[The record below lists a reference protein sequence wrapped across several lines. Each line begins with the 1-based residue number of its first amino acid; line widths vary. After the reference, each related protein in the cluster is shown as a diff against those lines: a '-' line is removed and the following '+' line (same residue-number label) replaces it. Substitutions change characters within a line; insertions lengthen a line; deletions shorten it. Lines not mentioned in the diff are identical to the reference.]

1 MSMNLTPTT
10 KGAFLAG
17 VLLWLLMWLSLFKAD
32 EIAEL
37 GGIQRWMN
45 SKRILGWISAHKST
59 TLLST
64 ELINYGTHGIGD
76 AESVT
81 FAAGGTLVNAL
92 MIFVLLPL
100 LNKVTRD
107 SKTINLKF

>member
-1 MSMNLTPTT
+1 MNLTPTT

-17 VLLWLLMWLSLFKAD
+17 VLLWCLMWLSLFKAD
-32 EIAEL
+32 DIAEL
-37 GGIQRWMN
+37 GGIQRWM
-45 SKRILGWISAHKST
+45 SSERVLRWIREHKST

-92 MIFVLLPL
+92 VIYVLLPL
-100 LNKVTRD
+100 LSKVARD
-107 SKTINLKF
+107 NRARKLQL

>member
-1 MSMNLTPTT
+1 MNLTPTT

-17 VLLWLLMWLSLFKAD
+17 VLLWCLMWLSLFKAD

-45 SKRILGWISAHKST
+45 SKRVLGWIREHKST

-81 FAAGGTLVNAL
+81 FAAGGTLVNTL
-92 MIFVLLPL
+92 VIYVLLPL
-100 LNKVTRD
+100 LNRATRD
-107 SKTINLKF
+107 NTRRNLQF

>member
-1 MSMNLTPTT
+1 MNLTPTT

-17 VLLWLLMWLSLFKAD
+17 MLLWFLMWLSLFKAD
-32 EIAEL
+32 ELAEL
-37 GGIQRWMN
+37 GGMQRLMN
-45 SKRILGWISAHKST
+45 SKRVLNWIREHKST

-92 MIFVLLPL
+92 MIYVLLPL
-100 LNKVTRD
+100 LNKVARD
-107 SKTINLKF
+107 NKARKLQL

>member
-1 MSMNLTPTT
+1 MNLTPTT

-17 VLLWLLMWLSLFKAD
+17 VLLWCLMWLSIFKAD
-32 EIAEL
+32 EILEL

-45 SKRILGWISAHKST
+45 SERFLRWIREHKST
-59 TLLST
+59 ALLCS
-64 ELINYGTHGIGD
+64 EFINYGTHGIGD

-92 MIFVLLPL
+92 MIFVLLPM

-107 SKTINLKF
+107 SKTIDLKL

>member
-1 MSMNLTPTT
+1 MTLTPTT

-17 VLLWLLMWLSLFKAD
+17 VLLWSLMWLSLFKAD
-32 EIAEL
+32 ELVEL
-37 GGIQRWMN
+37 GRIQRFMS
-45 SKRILGWISAHKST
+45 SKRVLHWISKHKST

-76 AESVT
+76 ADSVV

-92 MIFVLLPL
+92 VIYVLLPL
-100 LNKVTRD
+100 L
-107 SKTINLKF
+107 

>member
-1 MSMNLTPTT
+1 MTLTPTT

-17 VLLWLLMWLSLFKAD
+17 VLLWCLMWLSLFKAD

-45 SKRILGWISAHKST
+45 SERLLRWIREHKST

-64 ELINYGTHGIGD
+64 ELVNYGTHGIGD

-92 MIFVLLPL
+92 MIYVLLPL
-100 LNKVTRD
+100 LNRAKRGN
-107 SKTINLKF
+107 KTLDLKF

>member
-1 MSMNLTPTT
+1 MTLTPTT

-17 VLLWLLMWLSLFKAD
+17 VLLWSLMWLSLFKAD
-32 EIAEL
+32 ELVEL
-37 GGIQRWMN
+37 GRIQRFMS
-45 SKRILGWISAHKST
+45 SKRVLNWISKHKST

-76 AESVT
+76 ADSVV

-92 MIFVLLPL
+92 VIYVLLPL
-100 LNKVTRD
+100 LSKVARDNKTR
-107 SKTINLKF
+107 NLQL

>member
-17 VLLWLLMWLSLFKAD
+17 MLLWCLMWLSLFKAD

-37 GGIQRWMN
+37 GGMQRLMN
-45 SKRILGWISAHKST
+45 SKRILHWISEHKST

-81 FAAGGTLVNAL
+81 FAAGGTIVNAVVIYL
-92 MIFVLLPL
+92 LLPL
-100 LNKVTRD
+100 LSKVARDNKTR
-107 SKTINLKF
+107 NLQL

>member
-1 MSMNLTPTT
+1 MNLTPTT

-17 VLLWLLMWLSLFKAD
+17 VLLWCLMWLSLFKAD

-45 SKRILGWISAHKST
+45 SERVLSWIREHKST

-64 ELINYGTHGIGD
+64 ELINYGTHGISD

-81 FAAGGTLVNAL
+81 FAAGGTFVNAL
-92 MIFVLLPL
+92 MIYVLLPL
-100 LNKVTRD
+100 LNKATRD
-107 SKTINLKF
+107 NKTRNLQF

>member
-1 MSMNLTPTT
+1 MTLTPTT

-17 VLLWLLMWLSLFKAD
+17 VLLWCLMWLSLFKAD

-45 SKRILGWISAHKST
+45 SKRVLHWIREHKST

-76 AESVT
+76 PESVT

-92 MIFVLLPL
+92 MIFVALPVL
-100 LNKVTRD
+100 SKLARD
-107 SKTINLKF
+107 SKTRNLQF

>member
-1 MSMNLTPTT
+1 MTLTPTT

-17 VLLWLLMWLSLFKAD
+17 VLLWFLMWLSLFKAD
-32 EIAEL
+32 ELAEL
-37 GGIQRWMN
+37 GGMQRLMN
-45 SKRILGWISAHKST
+45 SKRVLNWIREHKST

-92 MIFVLLPL
+92 MIYVLLPL
-100 LNKVTRD
+100 LNKVARD
-107 SKTINLKF
+107 NKARKLQL